1 MRALEFSRAALSA
14 GVTAALLSACGA
26 GSSVPIATDNV
37 IDSAS
42 GSKHHQSFSYTG
54 TEQTFIVPA
63 GVRRLTV
70 VARGGA
76 GAAALGGFPGRVYAV
91 IRVKA
96 GNKLYVFVGGSGEH
110 GGFNGG
116 GTGGSSGSEG
126 YTGRPGGGASDIR
139 VGGDKLKDRIIV
151 AAGGGG
157 GGASGAP
164 YDYDAGGDGG
174 GLNGTSGVGS
184 GGVGGGGGAGG
195 TQTGGGA
202 GGPGGTGDKSHAN
215 GQPGSNGALGLG
227 GDGGNGGP
235 GSKPY
240 SDGYGG
246 GGGGGGYYGGG
257 GGGGTASFEY
267 SEYRQAV
274 SGGGGGGSSY
284 VEPSAIMSRMWTG
297 WQVFNDGRVSFS
309 W

>member
-1 MRALEFSRAALSA
+1 MRAFEFSRAALSA
-14 GVTAALLSACGA
+14 SVTAALLSACGG
-26 GSSVPIATDNV
+26 GSSVPTATDNA
-37 IDSAS
+37 INSTS
-42 GSKHHQSFSYTG
+42 GSNHHQSFSYTG
-54 TEQTFIVPA
+54 AEQTFIVPA
-63 GVRRLTV
+63 GVRRLIV

-76 GAAALGGFPGRVYAV
+76 GAATLGGFPGRVYAV

-96 GNKLYVFVGGSGEH
+96 GDKLYVLVGGSGEH

-116 GTGGSSGSEG
+116 GAGGSSGSES
-126 YTGRPGGGASDIR
+126 YTGRPGGGASDVRI
-139 VGGDKLKDRIIV
+139 GGDKPKDRIIV

-184 GGVGGGGGAGG
+184 GGVGGGGGSGG
-195 TQTGGGA
+195 MQTGGGA

-215 GQPGSNGALGLG
+215 GQPGGNGALGLG
-227 GDGGNGGP
+227 GNGGNGGP

-267 SEYRQAV
+267 SEYQQAV
-274 SGGGGGGSSY
+274 SGGGGGGSSF
-284 VEPSAIMSRMWTG
+284 VEPSAITSRMWTG
-297 WQVFNDGRVSFS
+297 WQVFSDGRVSFS